1 MAGRLQR
8 GDRVPAHALLAID
21 GKLVA
26 VPDPQRIVHL
36 QFRRFAGCPICNLH
50 LRSFTRRI
58 GEIEAAGIAEVV
70 VFHSTAEEMR
80 QYEADLPF
88 AAIGDPEKKLYRE
101 FGVEAGA
108 KALANVRAVW
118 AIFRTFPM
126 VTAALLRTG
135 KLASNLDPH
144 GGRLG
149 LPADFLIAPSGLVLA
164 AKYGEHA
171 DDQWSVDEVLALS
184 NPHAV
189 IPGEARAAR

>member
-26 VPDPQRIVHL
+26 VPDPARVVHL

-101 FGVEAGA
+101 FGVEAGPQ
-108 KALANVRAVW
+108 ALANLRAVL
-118 AIFRTFPM
+118 AI
-126 VTAALLRTG
+126 LRTIG
-135 KLASNLDPH
+135 PVTTDLIRTGRLNSNLSPH

-164 AKYGEHA
+164 AKYGVHA
-171 DDQWSVDEVLALS
+171 DDQWSVEEVLELT
-184 NPHAV
+184 PDHLHKREV
-189 IPGEARAAR
+189 